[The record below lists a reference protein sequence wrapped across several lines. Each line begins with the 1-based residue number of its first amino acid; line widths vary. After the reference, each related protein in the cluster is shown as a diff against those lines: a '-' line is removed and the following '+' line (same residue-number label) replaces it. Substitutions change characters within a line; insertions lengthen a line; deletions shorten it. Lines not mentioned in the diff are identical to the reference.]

1 VILSE
6 EGVRLRAPSFRVPDV
21 RLVTVRIA
29 LAVDPSGA
37 VGHSWGKAR
46 TVAVV
51 TVRDGSIVAWDEFDV
66 AWDEAHDQ
74 GAHGSHHARVVRFL
88 REHEV
93 DTVLAAHVGEPMVRM
108 LNTMGVRLEL
118 GVAGEA
124 RAAVEAV
131 AAVPPSL

>member
-1 VILSE
+1 MITSE
-6 EGVRLRAPSFRVPDV
+6 GGCPLRAPSFRAPDV
-21 RLVTVRIA
+21 KLVAVRIA

-37 VGHSWGKAR
+37 VGASWGKAR
-46 TVAVV
+46 TVAVA

-74 GAHGSHHARVVRFL
+74 GTHGSHHARVVTFL

-108 LNTMGVRLEL
+108 LNTMGLRLEL
-118 GVAGEA
+118 GVTGDA
-124 RAAVEAV
+124 RAAVEAQ
-131 AAVPPSL
+131 AAEPPPL